1 MNIVL
6 ELHHSKSLKYYFL
19 YASQRTI
26 SNCTLFFSK
35 SYIFWK
41 VEVNNKI

>member
-26 SNCTLFFSK
+26 SNCTLFFEIIHLLEGRSK
-35 SYIFWK
+35 
-41 VEVNNKI
+41 